1 MSERLYRFRRCV
13 SPCPRF
19 ITVGDSHEL
28 CVACLGL
35 SHATAA
41 LEGAVCD
48 HCEALPMRV
57 LRSRVALFSSD
68 GQIRSPRGSG
78 PALAEAARRV
88 RSWGSQQDLLEGS
101 ETAEALSRPSSA
113 DSDSPGR
120 CSASSVRGRRLER
133 RSRSGSEEPAVLG
146 AMEEVEDFRV
156 SDRRHQKSAAPDYD
170 ELLDVVTRAVAK
182 LGLDWPQA
190 VRELNAGG
198 RLDDRFLRSHSVPPR
213 RSMPFFPD
221 LHSELCRSWDK
232 PYSARLS
239 TPQLLEFGNVA
250 GIKDCGYGT
259 MPRVEDSLA
268 SYLSPQLTSSF
279 GKPALPT
286 GPCRVTSSLVGKA
299 YMAAGQAGACLHTMA
314 VLQAYQ
320 ADLLLEMDERGGPS
334 EEELAELR
342 RAMDLSLRATKATA
356 RAVGRSM
363 SALVA
368 TERHLW
374 LNLSDIRQKDREFL
388 LDAPVSTTGL
398 FGEAVDSVVDRFRHV
413 RSQGEAFQQFF
424 PRRTGSR
431 SAGSAGP
438 SQPSTSS
445 HRQRQ
450 SVASRGPPRVAWD
463 AGRGVRDALAAAG
476 PSPLCLPR
484 GVAVGR
490 RFGSWTT
497 GRRRVLPGSPLQGLF
512 RDQHVALATSPEG
525 LVPLADFADAWRGLV
540 NVSPWVLR
548 TVVEGYRLQ
557 FRVRPPGFSG
567 VVRTVVRP
575 DQGLVLGLEVRSLL
589 EKGAVELRSGF
600 YSRYFLVPK
609 KDGGLRPI
617 LDLRVLNRSLRR
629 YRFKML
635 TIPAIVCPIRSE
647 DWFVTVDLRDAYF
660 HISIRP
666 SHRKFLRFA
675 FGGVAYQYRVLPFG
689 LALSPR
695 TFTKCMD
702 AALAPLR
709 LQGIRVLNYID
720 DWLILAQSRELAVRH
735 RDVVLAH
742 LLRLGLRLN
751 EGKSVLAPAQRT
763 VFLGVVW
770 DSLTMLARL
779 SPARVESLLAAVKGV
794 RLGHAITVKHF
805 QRVLGLMA
813 AASSVIPSGLLHMRA
828 LQWWLKSKGFS
839 PRGNPFRLIRVAHKC
854 LRALSV
860 WKKPWFLGAPCR
872 RVIVSTDASLTGWG
886 AVMDDR
892 SARGVWQERHS
903 SWHINCLE
911 MLAVFRALRSFLP
924 ALLGHHVL
932 VRSDNTAV
940 VAYLN
945 HQGGLRSRPLCRLAH
960 QILLWSQ
967 RRLLSLR
974 AMFIP
979 GLQNQGADLLSRQ
992 GLRPGEWRLHPEV
1005 VESLCAR
1012 FGPIDVDLFA
1022 SQESTHCPLW
1032 FSLTPPAPLGLDA
1045 MVREWPRLRLYAF
1058 PPVALLPGIL
1068 ERVRREGICLLL
1080 VAPFWPTRVW
1090 FSDLMALLDGLP
1102 WRVPLRR
1109 DLLSQDGGRVLHPC
1123 PALWRLWVW
1132 PLRGPSTWRRA

>member
-1 MSERLYRFRRCV
+1 
-13 SPCPRF
+13 
-19 ITVGDSHEL
+19 
-28 CVACLGL
+28 
-35 SHATAA
+35 
-41 LEGAVCD
+41 
-48 HCEALPMRV
+48 
-57 LRSRVALFSSD
+57 
-68 GQIRSPRGSG
+68 
-78 PALAEAARRV
+78 
-88 RSWGSQQDLLEGS
+88 
-101 ETAEALSRPSSA
+101 
-113 DSDSPGR
+113 
-120 CSASSVRGRRLER
+120 
-133 RSRSGSEEPAVLG
+133 
-146 AMEEVEDFRV
+146 
-156 SDRRHQKSAAPDYD
+156 
-170 ELLDVVTRAVAK
+170 
-182 LGLDWPQA
+182 
-190 VRELNAGG
+190 
-198 RLDDRFLRSHSVPPR
+198 
-213 RSMPFFPD
+213 MPFFPD

-239 TPQLLEFGNVA
+239 TPHLLEFGNVA

-342 RAMDLSLRATKATA
+342 RATDLSLRATMATA

-398 FGEAVDSVVDRFRHV
+398 FGEAVNSVVDRFRHV

-445 HRQRQ
+445 HRRRQRQ

-463 AGRGVRDALAAAG
+463 AGQRSRAPPPGGSDLRAVIRRGARDALAAAG

-512 RDQHVALATSPEG
+512 RDRHVALATSPEG

-540 NVSPWVLR
+540 NMSPWVLR

-589 EKGAVELRSGF
+589 EKGAVELVPPQDSGSGF

-635 TIPAIVCPIRSE
+635 TIPAIVCHIRSE

-666 SHRKFLRFA
+666 SHGKFLRFA

-709 LQGIRVLNYID
+709 LRGIRVLNYID
-720 DWLILAQSRELAVRH
+720 D
-735 RDVVLAH
+735 
-742 LLRLGLRLN
+742 
-751 EGKSVLAPAQRT
+751 
-763 VFLGVVW
+763 
-770 DSLTMLARL
+770 
-779 SPARVESLLAAVKGV
+779 
-794 RLGHAITVKHF
+794 
-805 QRVLGLMA
+805 
-813 AASSVIPSGLLHMRA
+813 
-828 LQWWLKSKGFS
+828 WLKSKGFS
-839 PRGNPFRLIRVAHKC
+839 PRGNPFRLLRVAHKC

-860 WKKPWFLGAPCR
+860 WKKPWFLSQGPALGAPCR

-892 SARGVWQERHS
+892 SAKGVWQERHS

-911 MLAVFRALRSFLP
+911 MLAVFRALRGFLP

-932 VRSDNTAV
+932 VWSDNTAV

-1012 FGPIDVDLFA
+1012 FGPMDVDLFA

-1132 PLRGPSTWRRA
+1132 PLRGPSA